1 MFKKYTVLALSVA
14 TLSAT
19 GACTP
24 GKSPDDVGGQFWQR
38 VSVSEAIYQQ
48 GPKAQQMLNRDISR
62 CVVELRE
69 LERLG
74 TLKDAIPT
82 DLYGKTLDPDELALS
97 DYDSPERE
105 KHLFAE
111 HSDYADFE
119 SCMFDK
125 GWERVE
131 HAPFNVARV
140 GRQNYLRAHVDYD
153 YTPEMESRQGYRQNT
168 NEDGDFGNLNE

>member
-1 MFKKYTVLALSVA
+1 
-14 TLSAT
+14 
-19 GACTP
+19 
-24 GKSPDDVGGQFWQR
+24 
-38 VSVSEAIYQQ
+38 
-48 GPKAQQMLNRDISR
+48 MLNRDISR

-82 DLYGKTLDPDELALS
+82 DLYGKTLDPNELALR
-97 DYDSPERE
+97 DYDAPERD

-131 HAPFNVARV
+131 HAPYDVARV

-153 YTPEMESRQGYRQNT
+153 
-168 NEDGDFGNLNE
+168 